1 MLQLGIL
8 MLACIFVSMVALW
21 VVTLYKLLPLYRSGA
36 IAGPYRAAFGVVLLL
51 LSWVTMQVL
60 VWLLAH
66 NDAGAMLLNV
76 LWAIAGL
83 SWLALAA
90 VRRARAAGPRVG
102 PMLAETDAATAPP
115 PAPRRV
121 AAPAKTDPLAGYTV
135 RTAPATAHGNV
146 RSARVRKIMSMEGYG
161 D

>member
-1 MLQLGIL
+1 MMQLAIL
-8 MLACIFVSMVALW
+8 MLTTVLAGTCALW
-21 VVTLYKLLPLYRSGA
+21 VITLYKLLPLYRSGA
-36 IAGPYRAAFGVVLLL
+36 IAGPYRAAFWAVLLA
-51 LSWVTMQVL
+51 LSWVTMQVI

-66 NDAGAMLLNV
+66 NDAGAMMLNV
-76 LWAIAGL
+76 LWAIAAL
-83 SWLALAA
+83 SWPALVA

-102 PMLAETDAATAPP
+102 PMLAETEAATAPP

-121 AAPAKTDPLAGYTV
+121 ATPDLSNYTV
-135 RTAPATAHGNV
+135 RTAPASAHANV